1 MVPNIT
7 SGSSFYGV
15 IAYNK
20 IKVDEGMAKVLWHP
34 KIAADTSGNVPIE
47 HCVQAFEP
55 YIALNSHVRKPVIH
69 ISLNPSPKDILSEE
83 QMPFII
89 FLIFCNIRCCF

>member
-20 IKVDEGMAKVLWHP
+20 IKVDDGTAKVLAERGI
-34 KIAADTSGNVPIE
+34 KVLTAEDVYR
-47 HCVQAFEP
+47 F
-55 YIALNSHVRKPVIH
+55 
-69 ISLNPSPKDILSEE
+69 
-83 QMPFII
+83 
-89 FLIFCNIRCCF
+89 

>member
-20 IKVDEGMAKVLWHP
+20 IKVDEAMAKL
-34 KIAADTSGNVPIE
+34 
-47 HCVQAFEP
+47 
-55 YIALNSHVRKPVIH
+55 L
-69 ISLNPSPKDILSEE
+69 
-83 QMPFII
+83 
-89 FLIFCNIRCCF
+89 

>member
-20 IKVDEGMAKVLWHP
+20 IKVDDGASKVLWNP
-34 KIAADTSGNVPIE
+34 KIAAETSGNIPIE
-47 HCVQAFEP
+47 NCVQAFKP
-55 YIALNSHVRKPVIH
+55 YVTLNLHISKAVIH
-69 ISLNPSPKDILSEE
+69 IS
-83 QMPFII
+83 
-89 FLIFCNIRCCF
+89 

>member
-20 IKVDEGMAKVLWHP
+20 IKMDDGTA
-34 KIAADTSGNVPIE
+34 
-47 HCVQAFEP
+47 
-55 YIALNSHVRKPVIH
+55 
-69 ISLNPSPKDILSEE
+69 SENCSRDFG
-83 QMPFII
+83 QYTD
-89 FLIFCNIRCCF
+89 

>member
-20 IKVDEGMAKVLWHP
+20 IKMDDSTAK
-34 KIAADTSGNVPIE
+34 
-47 HCVQAFEP
+47 
-55 YIALNSHVRKPVIH
+55 
-69 ISLNPSPKDILSEE
+69 IS
-83 QMPFII
+83 
-89 FLIFCNIRCCF
+89 

>member
-20 IKVDEGMAKVLWHP
+20 KKVDDSTAK
-34 KIAADTSGNVPIE
+34 
-47 HCVQAFEP
+47 
-55 YIALNSHVRKPVIH
+55 AL
-69 ISLNPSPKDILSEE
+69 
-83 QMPFII
+83 
-89 FLIFCNIRCCF
+89 

>member
-20 IKVDEGMAKVLWHP
+20 IKVDDGTTKVL
-34 KIAADTSGNVPIE
+34 
-47 HCVQAFEP
+47 
-55 YIALNSHVRKPVIH
+55 
-69 ISLNPSPKDILSEE
+69 
-83 QMPFII
+83 
-89 FLIFCNIRCCF
+89 

>member
-20 IKVDEGMAKVLWHP
+20 IKVE
-34 KIAADTSGNVPIE
+34 T
-47 HCVQAFEP
+47 
-55 YIALNSHVRKPVIH
+55 VRQRYC
-69 ISLNPSPKDILSEE
+69 DILKSRRILPA
-83 QMPFII
+83 MCR
-89 FLIFCNIRCCF
+89 LNTVYRLLNLTSH

>member
-20 IKVDEGMAKVLWHP
+20 IKVGRRYGKGIVTPEK
-34 KIAADTSGNVPIE
+34 
-47 HCVQAFEP
+47 
-55 YIALNSHVRKPVIH
+55 
-69 ISLNPSPKDILSEE
+69 
-83 QMPFII
+83 
-89 FLIFCNIRCCF
+89 

>member
-20 IKVDEGMAKVLWHP
+20 IKADEGMAKEL
-34 KIAADTSGNVPIE
+34 
-47 HCVQAFEP
+47 
-55 YIALNSHVRKPVIH
+55 
-69 ISLNPSPKDILSEE
+69 
-83 QMPFII
+83 
-89 FLIFCNIRCCF
+89 

>member
-20 IKVDEGMAKVLWHP
+20 IQMNDGTAKVL
-34 KIAADTSGNVPIE
+34 
-47 HCVQAFEP
+47 
-55 YIALNSHVRKPVIH
+55 
-69 ISLNPSPKDILSEE
+69 
-83 QMPFII
+83 
-89 FLIFCNIRCCF
+89 

>member
-20 IKVDEGMAKVLWHP
+20 IKVDDGTVTAHGTWL
-34 KIAADTSGNVPIE
+34 
-47 HCVQAFEP
+47 Q
-55 YIALNSHVRKPVIH
+55 SHVEPAFALAVYVGTPFFMIFQNPFAQPSFVLVERKTRV
-69 ISLNPSPKDILSEE
+69 
-83 QMPFII
+83 
-89 FLIFCNIRCCF
+89 